1 MTAFASLWTSSRST
15 SSRFVRHGP
24 RHIARRLRR
33 VAARMMPGAIT
44 DVATDEPAAALTF
57 DDGPHPEF
65 TPRLLEVL
73 ARRRARATFFMVGEK
88 AHRQPEL
95 VRVVAQQGH
104 EIANHSW
111 NHARFPTL
119 TARARR
125 AQIRACAAAIAPYGR
140 RLFRPPHGEE
150 NVACQVDTL
159 WLRHTVVAWSLAV
172 DDWCSTDVAWMA
184 ERLTTGIR
192 PGSIVLLHDGMC
204 DAVDERHC
212 DREPMLKAVEIALE
226 RLAGGFE
233 FVTASELLRTGRAKR
248 MWSHLTNGTISDS
261 GLDE

>member
-1 MTAFASLWTSSRST
+1 
-15 SSRFVRHGP
+15 
-24 RHIARRLRR
+24 
-33 VAARMMPGAIT
+33 MPGAIT
-44 DVATDEPAAALTF
+44 HVATKEPAAALTF

-65 TPRLLEVL
+65 TPRLLDVL
-73 ARRRARATFFMVGEK
+73 GRHHARATFFMVGEK
-88 AHRQPEL
+88 AHQRPEL
-95 VRVVAQQGH
+95 VRIVAQQGH

-125 AQIRACAAAIAPYGR
+125 AQIRACAAAIAPYGQ

-150 NVACQVDTL
+150 NVACQIDTL

-204 DAVDERHC
+204 DAPDERHC
-212 DREPMLKAVEIALE
+212 DREPMLRAVDIALE
-226 RLAGGFE
+226 RLRGRLR
-233 FVTASELLRTGRAKR
+233 FVTVSELLRTGTAKR
-248 MWSHLTNGTISDS
+248 MWSHLNNR
-261 GLDE
+261 